1 MIGMVVKTKQK
12 IIAKNNILIKS
23 SKQHGEFFQKQINRD
38 TTAALSVNTDEQEEE
53 DQFSTVL
60 SPSLPSLNTSHVS
73 SPSSA
78 SVCISPTTNSQAS

>member
-1 MIGMVVKTKQK
+1 MFIKTKQK

-23 SKQHGEFFQKQINRD
+23 SKQNGAFFQKQINRD
-38 TTAALSVNTDEQEEE
+38 ITAALSVNTDEQEEE

-73 SPSSA
+73 FPSSA
-78 SVCISPTTNSQAS
+78 LVQQRIQFPIY